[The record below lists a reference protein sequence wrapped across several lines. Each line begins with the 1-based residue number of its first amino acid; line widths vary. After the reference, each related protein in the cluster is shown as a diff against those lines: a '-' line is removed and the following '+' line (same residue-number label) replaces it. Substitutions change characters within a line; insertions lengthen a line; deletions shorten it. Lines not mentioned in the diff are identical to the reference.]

1 MDKML
6 YISMS
11 GLKQTLQAQ
20 ATNSHNLANV
30 STSGF
35 RANLQTFTDA
45 QVYGAGFS
53 SRSYS
58 QFSDNGVDL
67 SAGTIISTGKD
78 LDIAIKGDGFI
89 AAQGSTGQE
98 GYTRA
103 GNLKVSANGQLT
115 SATGQPILGN
125 GGPIVIPPS
134 SKIEIGK
141 DGTISAIPLGQGSAT
156 VTILDRIKL
165 VNPDKNKLS
174 KGADGLLYLPDNAV
188 ADADANIS
196 VVKGFVEGSNVNA
209 IDAMVNM
216 IDLARN
222 FEMQSKMMKKSEEM
236 DGASSRLL
244 TMS

>member
-1 MDKML
+1 
-6 YISMS
+6 MS

-20 ATNSHNLANV
+20 ANNSHNLANV
-30 STSGF
+30 STPGF
-35 RANLQTFTDA
+35 RANLQAFTDA
-45 QVYGAGFS
+45 QVYGSGYN

-58 QFSDNGVDL
+58 QFSANGVDH
-67 SAGTIISTGKD
+67 SAGSIIRTGND
-78 LDIAIKGDGFI
+78 LDIAIKGSGYI
-89 AAQGSTGQE
+89 AVQGSAGQE

-103 GNLKVSANGQLT
+103 GNLKVSSNGLLT
-115 SATGQPILGN
+115 TSTGLPVIGN

-141 DGTISAIPLGQGSAT
+141 DGTISAIPLGQGAT
-156 VTILDRIKL
+156 TVAILDRIKL
-165 VNPDKNKLS
+165 VNPDKEKLT
-174 KGADGLLYLPDNAV
+174 KGADGILYLPDNGV
-188 ADADANIS
+188 ADADAKIG
-196 VVKGFVEGSNVNA
+196 VEKGFIEGSNVNA

-236 DGASSRLL
+236 DGASTRLL